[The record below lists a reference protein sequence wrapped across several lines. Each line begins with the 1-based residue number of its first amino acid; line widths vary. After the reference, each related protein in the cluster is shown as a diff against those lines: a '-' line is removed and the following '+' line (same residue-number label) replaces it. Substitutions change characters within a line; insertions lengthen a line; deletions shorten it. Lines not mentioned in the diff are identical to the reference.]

1 MITNNF
7 SIKVNRISL
16 NKSIIRINNRYKHKK
31 FLQRYLN
38 YYVLCWRLKFFLPF
52 GQVLGAFPLNF
63 IICKIINEK
72 MSVLNI
78 IASPLL
84 FEIITNIKNINFN
97 KYLRFISIIF

>member
-1 MITNNF
+1 
-7 SIKVNRISL
+7 
-16 NKSIIRINNRYKHKK
+16 
-31 FLQRYLN
+31 
-38 YYVLCWRLKFFLPF
+38 
-52 GQVLGAFPLNF
+52 
-63 IICKIINEK
+63 